1 MIKVD
6 SKKAA
11 WDLAGRLFPTD
22 YEKDEPGTKKAGYP
36 IYKSTNPEVNAWISD
51 LGDRLELNYPNGN
64 SENIWIETNADI
76 VAIVGMYFDETV
88 FGEVKVKKIK
98 EVAYHRVLGIVNKT
112 LDDGRFGVEIS
123 FGNNDTA
130 TLGCDNVAYV
140 RLTDR
145 E

>member
-76 VAIVGMYFDETV
+76 VAFVGMYFDETV

-130 TLGCDNVAYV
+130 TFGCDNVAYM
-140 RLTDR
+140 RLADR

>member
-130 TLGCDNVAYV
+130 TFGCDNVAYM
-140 RLTDR
+140 RLADR

>member
-130 TLGCDNVAYV
+130 TFGCDNVAYV

>member
-76 VAIVGMYFDETV
+76 VAFVGMYFDETV

-130 TLGCDNVAYV
+130 TFGCDNVAYV
-140 RLTDR
+140 RLADR

>member
-76 VAIVGMYFDETV
+76 VAIVGMYFNETV

-130 TLGCDNVAYV
+130 TFGCDNVAYV
-140 RLTDR
+140 RLADR

>member
-130 TLGCDNVAYV
+130 TFGCDNVAYV
-140 RLTDR
+140 RLADR